1 MTLEE
6 FTQKY
11 VGQKV
16 DYDGQY
22 GYQCV
27 DLFRQYCKD
36 VLNIPHTGAVV
47 GAKELYTRYEQM
59 PLEKK
64 YFNRIAYEGVIPQ
77 VGDVVIFGATARNKY
92 GHVAIVLDAGYRVIT
107 VLEQDGLR
115 QNGVHVGA
123 WDYTRVLGYLRKKDG
138 V

>member
-1 MTLEE
+1 MTLKE

-22 GYQCV
+22 GFQCV
-27 DLFRQYCKD
+27 DLFRQYCRD
-36 VLNIPHTGAVV
+36 VLNIPHTGGVV
-47 GAKELYTRYEQM
+47 GAKELYTRYDQM
-59 PLEKK
+59 PLGQK
-64 YFNRIAYEGVIPQ
+64 YFERIPCSGGEPQ
-77 VGDVVIFGATARNKY
+77 AGDVVVFSGSARNKY
-92 GHVAIVLDAGYRVIT
+92 GHVAIVLDADYRVIT

-115 QNGVHVGA
+115 QNGVHVGT
-123 WDYTRVLGYLRKKDG
+123 WNYTRVLGYLRKKEG